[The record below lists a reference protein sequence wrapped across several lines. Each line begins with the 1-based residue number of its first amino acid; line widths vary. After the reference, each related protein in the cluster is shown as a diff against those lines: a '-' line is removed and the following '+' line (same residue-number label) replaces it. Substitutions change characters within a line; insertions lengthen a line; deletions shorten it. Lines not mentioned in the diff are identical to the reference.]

1 MSIISSTPQ
10 LTIVPLRRVYLGS
23 DAYLFGNTLQARRQ
37 ELGISL
43 FEAADLS
50 GLTVWQW
57 AAIEEDLTMADH
69 GTVEY
74 ATATG
79 NDYPAHENSYA
90 RFVHFTVRSEERRVG
105 KECRS
110 RWSP

>member
-10 LTIVPLRRVYLGS
+10 LTIVPVRRVYLDP
-23 DAYLFGNTLQARRQ
+23 DAYLFGNTVQARRQ

-57 AAIEEDLTMADH
+57 AAIEEGLLVPTERNLLLAMA
-69 GTVEY
+69 GTLESNFFMMVLI
-74 ATATG
+74 ANLSSVAQ
-79 NDYPAHENSYA
+79 SL
-90 RFVHFTVRSEERRVG
+90 SEEAA
-105 KECRS
+105 
-110 RWSP
+110 

>member
-10 LTIVPLRRVYLGS
+10 LTIVPVRRVYLDS
-23 DAYLFGNTLQARRQ
+23 DAYLFGNTVQARRQ

-57 AAIEEDLTMADH
+57 AAIEEGLLVPTERNLLLAMA
-69 GTVEY
+69 GTLESNFFMMVLV
-74 ATATG
+74 ANLSSVAQ
-79 NDYPAHENSYA
+79 SL
-90 RFVHFTVRSEERRVG
+90 SEEAA
-105 KECRS
+105 
-110 RWSP
+110 

>member
-10 LTIVPLRRVYLGS
+10 LTIVPLRRVYLDP
-23 DAYLFGNTLQARRQ
+23 DAYLFGNTVQARRQ

-57 AAIEEDLTMADH
+57 AAIEEGLLVPTERNLLLAMS
-69 GTVEY
+69 GTLESNFFMMVLV
-74 ATATG
+74 AKLSSVAQ
-79 NDYPAHENSYA
+79 SL
-90 RFVHFTVRSEERRVG
+90 SEEAA
-105 KECRS
+105 
-110 RWSP
+110 